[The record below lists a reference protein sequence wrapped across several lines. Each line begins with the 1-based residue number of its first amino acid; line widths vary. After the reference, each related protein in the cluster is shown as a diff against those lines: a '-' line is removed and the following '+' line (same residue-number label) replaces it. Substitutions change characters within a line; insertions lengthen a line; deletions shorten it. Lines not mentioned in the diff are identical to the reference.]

1 MTRKEKGQIALAAVV
16 AVVVIFMILAALYE
30 SLVQPFIVLVSVPL
44 ALVGVF
50 AAFVVA
56 GARFDS
62 SAYIGVILMAGIVV
76 NNAILIVDHINLKR
90 REGMGLG
97 RGRRRGNEG
106 ARPSHPHDDRD
117 HRPGHDAHAPHPAEA
132 GKSDIWSSLALCT
145 AGGLIASTPLI
156 LTVIPV
162 LYHAAE
168 RARPGL
174 ARAAREIGSLWRN
187 R

>member
-1 MTRKEKGQIALAAVV
+1 M

-90 REGMGLG
+90 REGRGLAEAVV
-97 RGRRRGNEG
+97 EG
-106 ARPSHPHDDRD
+106 TKERVRPILMTTGTTVLGMMPMLLI
-117 HRPGHDAHAPHPAEA
+117 PAEA

-145 AGGLIASTPLI
+145 VGGLIASTPLI